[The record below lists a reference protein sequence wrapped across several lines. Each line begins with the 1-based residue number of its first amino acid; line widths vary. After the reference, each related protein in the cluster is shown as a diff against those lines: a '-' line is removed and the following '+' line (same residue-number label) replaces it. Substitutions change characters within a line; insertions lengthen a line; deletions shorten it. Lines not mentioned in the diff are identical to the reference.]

1 MRVTRSRRAVVL
13 GALTAIALTGCSAAS
28 SKTSEST
35 AADDPVDNST
45 ITLQMNEG
53 LVPQFKTY
61 AAAYEKKYPGR
72 TVTVVPGSSDPATYL
87 QDLTANRLAENLPD
101 IIFNFDTLANR
112 LDERKITLDIS
123 SYLADGKDGL
133 KTDTFIPQF
142 LDQYRPLSDTE
153 RITGL
158 PVSADATA
166 LFYNKTLFDKYGVGL
181 PTDSW
186 TWQDMYDAAT
196 QIYGKSSGKV
206 NGLDIQGYTP
216 PIYNPVLQA
225 MGAKVYDAD
234 SNTAPIASPEAV
246 KAWKLLLE
254 PYKKMQAAYTIKPD
268 PNAPAFGNGGSAMVI
283 TVRAFVP
290 AMQKSIK
297 DAAWDVQVMP
307 TIDDKSTVGGGSY
320 GLSITANAKHKNAA
334 WAFLS
339 WFYASDGGMK
349 VAQESGQVI
358 PPTVEGLEKGTWK
371 SAAPPPANQQA
382 FATNAK
388 NAVLAV
394 QLPGASQAILDDAV
408 NTAFQEVELNGKSV
422 EEAFKTAQDK
432 VNAALQE
439 ARSGK

>member
-1 MRVTRSRRAVVL
+1 MRSTRSRRALVL
-13 GALTAIALTGCSAAS
+13 VALSGFALAGCSAAPDA
-28 SKTSEST
+28 TSEST
-35 AADDPVDNST
+35 APADPVDNST

-53 LVPQFKTY
+53 LVPQFKSY
-61 AAAYEKKYPGR
+61 AEAYEKKYPGR
-72 TVTVVPGSSDPATYL
+72 TVTVVPGSADPATYL

-123 SYLADGKDGL
+123 GYLAEGKDGL

-142 LDQYRPLSDTE
+142 LDQYRPLSDTKK
-153 RITGL
+153 ITGL

-166 LFYNKTLFDKYGVGL
+166 LFYNQTLFEKFGVDL
-181 PTDSW
+181 PTATW
-186 TWQDMYDAAT
+186 TWQDMYAAAT
-196 QIYGKSSGKV
+196 EIYSKSGGKV

-225 MGAKVYDAD
+225 MGAKVYDAA
-234 SNTAPIASPEAV
+234 SNTAPIASPEAI
-246 KAWKLLLE
+246 KAWQLLLE
-254 PYKKMQAAYTIKPD
+254 QYKTMQAAYTIKPD
-268 PNAPAFGNGGSAMVI
+268 PNAPSFGNGGSAMVI

-290 AMQKSIK
+290 SMQKSIK
-297 DAAWDVQVMP
+297 DDKWDVQVMP
-307 TIDDKSTVGGGSY
+307 TIDGKSTVGGGSY
-320 GLSITANAKHKNAA
+320 GLSMTANAKHKNAA

-358 PPTVEGLEKGTWK
+358 PPTVEGLEQGSWK
-371 SAAPPPANQQA
+371 SATPPPANQEA

-394 QLPGASQAILDDAV
+394 QLPGASQAVLDDAV
-408 NTAFQEVELNGKSV
+408 STAFQEVELNGKSV
-422 EEAFKTAQDK
+422 EDAFKAAQDK